1 MDVLVREG
9 NIERFGRELTAQ
21 GLASLDASGL
31 FLYPG
36 LITSHAH
43 LQSVPGSVLRGD
55 DFEPVKV
62 QQALQLRAYLACGF
76 TSVLDP
82 AIGPETAVRL
92 RAHVGGGQP
101 GPDIFILAPFVT
113 PADGYMTSKKIRG
126 AAFAD
131 FWPAVAE
138 DTDIVEFINSAKSLK
153 PVGVKVAIEDGVVFP
168 NLPVFAEKTIKAIR
182 DAGQKTGSR
191 LYVHSNRNDEHR
203 IALSLRPYAL
213 VHVGMWDD
221 TLADDV
227 LATLKR
233 DQIYVIS
240 TATLQPLS
248 NWGWFL
254 QFAKDRW
261 IKQRVPVLQWSTATH
276 PYSTQA
282 VKRHYQ
288 RDYESGYV
296 PAGLAPATASWFTPS
311 PEEAAEAG
319 AKSAAAIK
327 LLHENGGPWVVGAD
341 EGNSPAYT
349 TSSRGPSQIELELLD
364 KAGIPRAAIIAA
376 ARTTPVKML
385 GITERFGT
393 VETGKQADLILLKK
407 DPIQHGMKALRSLQ
421 WTIKRGDARTPASWL
436 TQP

>member
-92 RAHVGGGQP
+92 RAHVRGGQP
-101 GPDIFILAPFVT
+101 GPDIFILAPFVR

-276 PYSTQA
+276 PSSTQA

-288 RDYESGYV
+288 RDYESGLR
-296 PAGLAPATASWFTPS
+296 ARRFSTCDR
-311 PEEAAEAG
+311 
-319 AKSAAAIK
+319 K
-327 LLHENGGPWVVGAD
+327 LVHAV
-341 EGNSPAYT
+341 
-349 TSSRGPSQIELELLD
+349 SRGSCRSRRKERGGDQ
-364 KAGIPRAAIIAA
+364 IAA
-376 ARTTPVKML
+376 REWGAL
-385 GITERFGT
+385 GCG
-393 VETGKQADLILLKK
+393 G
-407 DPIQHGMKALRSLQ
+407 G
-421 WTIKRGDARTPASWL
+421 
-436 TQP
+436 